1 MKRFAFAAALFVAF
15 LSTLTHAQLV
25 DLRANIPF
33 EFRVGQT
40 EMPAGEYLIHEQ
52 APGVLILRDVS
63 GRHTIFSPF
72 MVGESRPVALGT
84 GQLEFTRYGDTYFL
98 AKLWAPESRTGL
110 SLRKSPR
117 EAELARQLGLG
128 QPASIALVR
137 K

>member
-15 LSTLTHAQLV
+15 LSTLAHAQLV

-52 APGVLILRDVS
+52 APGVLILRDVT

-72 MVGESRPVALGT
+72 MVGASRPVALET

-98 AKLWAPESRTGL
+98 AKLWAPSSRTGMAV
-110 SLRKSPR
+110 RKSAR
-117 EAELARQLGLG
+117 ETELARQLGLG
-128 QPASIALVR
+128 QPASIALAR